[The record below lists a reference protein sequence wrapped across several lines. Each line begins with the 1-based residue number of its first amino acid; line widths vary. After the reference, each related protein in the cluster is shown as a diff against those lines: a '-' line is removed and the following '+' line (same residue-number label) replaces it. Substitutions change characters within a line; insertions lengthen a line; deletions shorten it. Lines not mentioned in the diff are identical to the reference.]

1 MPLPNNAAHGRR
13 WYLRSLI
20 SLIVAVSVSCL
31 GVSLVFLYQTMRTPV
46 NPTEQFLV
54 VTPGT
59 GAKNLAEQLV
69 SEGLAKSD
77 WSVIAWAVLSGTSGT
92 FKSGE
97 YLIPENTSPAQILG
111 KISRGEVHQRKLTIV
126 EGLRFS
132 QLRDRLEKE
141 KALTRT
147 AVQMPEATLAAQLS
161 LSAPS
166 LEGAFF
172 PATYFFLLGD
182 SDTSI
187 LERAAKKMEKELL
200 HAWDT
205 RAPNLLLKDPY
216 EALIMASIIQK
227 EAMLESEMPRIS
239 GVFHNRLR
247 LKMRLQT
254 DPTVIFGLGPD
265 FKGPLKRSHLK
276 KDTPYNTYTR
286 GGLPP
291 GPIALPG
298 RAALNAVLNPLATED
313 LYFMAK
319 GDGSHKFSK
328 TLEEHNRA
336 VKKYRR

>member
-1 MPLPNNAAHGRR
+1 MPIVKYVGQGRR
-13 WYLRSLI
+13 WHLWSVASL
-20 SLIVAVSVSCL
+20 LAAATLSCV
-31 GVSLVFLYQTMRTPV
+31 GVSLIFLYQTIRTPL
-46 NPTEQFLV
+46 NQTEQFLV

-59 GAKNLAEQLV
+59 GAHSLATQLV
-69 SEGLAKSD
+69 SEGLAGSR
-77 WSVIAWAVLSGTSGT
+77 WPVLAWAVLSGTSGT

-97 YLIPENTSPAQILG
+97 YLIPQQTSPAQILG
-111 KISRGEVHQRKLTIV
+111 RVSRGDVHQRKLTIV

-132 QLRDRLEKE
+132 QLKDRIGGEKML
-141 KALTRT
+141 AN
-147 AVQMPEATLAAQLS
+147 TLADIPEPALADHLS
-161 LSAPS
+161 LNLPS
-166 LEGAFF
+166 IEGAFF
-172 PATYFFLLGD
+172 PSTYFFLRGD
-182 SDTSI
+182 SDLSV
-187 LERAAKKMEKELL
+187 LDRAAKKMREELTR
-200 HAWDT
+200 AWDA
-205 RAPNLLLKDPY
+205 RAADLLLKDPY
-216 EALIMASIIQK
+216 EALILASIIQK

-286 GGLPP
+286 NGLPP

-298 RAALNAVLNPLATED
+298 RAALLAAVNPLETED

-319 GDGSHKFSK
+319 GDGSHEFSK
-328 TLEEHNRA
+328 TLKEHNRA

>member
-1 MPLPNNAAHGRR
+1 MPIVKIRGHRGRWFLWSFASLLAA
-13 WYLRSLI
+13 
-20 SLIVAVSVSCL
+20 VALSFV
-31 GVSLVFLYQTMRTPV
+31 GVSLLYLYQTIRTPI
-46 NPTEQFLV
+46 NQSEQFLV

-59 GAKNLAEQLV
+59 GTHSLATQLV
-69 SEGLAKSD
+69 SEGLAGSR
-77 WSVIAWAVLSGTSGT
+77 WPVLAWAVLSGTSGT

-97 YLIPENTSPAQILG
+97 FLIPRQTSPAQILG
-111 KISRGEVHQRKLTIV
+111 KISRGDVHQRKLTIV

-132 QLRDRLEKE
+132 QLRDRLKKE

-147 AVQMPEATLAAQLS
+147 AVQMPEATLANQLS

-172 PATYFFLLGD
+172 PATYFFRLGD
-182 SDTSI
+182 SDTGI
-187 LERAAKKMEKELL
+187 LKRAARKMEKELL

-298 RAALNAVLNPLATED
+298 RAALNAALNPLSTED

-319 GDGSHKFSK
+319 GNGSHKFSK

>member
-46 NPTEQFLV
+46 NQTEQLLV

-69 SEGLAKSD
+69 SEGFAESG

-97 YLIPENTSPAQILG
+97 YLIPGNTSPAQILG
-111 KISRGEVHQRKLTIV
+111 KVSRGDVHQRKLTIV

-132 QLRDRLEKE
+132 QLRDRLKKE
-141 KALTRT
+141 KALTRA
-147 AVQMPEATLAAQLS
+147 AVQMPEEALANQLS
-161 LSAPS
+161 LSVPS

-182 SDTSI
+182 SDTGI
-187 LERAAKKMEKELL
+187 LKRAARKMEKELQ
-200 HAWDT
+200 HAWDM

-216 EALIMASIIQK
+216 EALILASIIQK

-247 LKMRLQT
+247 SKMRLQT

-298 RAALNAVLNPLATED
+298 RAALNAALNPLSTED

>member
-1 MPLPNNAAHGRR
+1 
-13 WYLRSLI
+13 
-20 SLIVAVSVSCL
+20 
-31 GVSLVFLYQTMRTPV
+31 
-46 NPTEQFLV
+46 
-54 VTPGT
+54 
-59 GAKNLAEQLV
+59 LA
-69 SEGLAKSD
+69 
-77 WSVIAWAVLSGTSGT
+77 
-92 FKSGE
+92 
-97 YLIPENTSPAQILG
+97 N
-111 KISRGEVHQRKLTIV
+111 
-126 EGLRFS
+126 
-132 QLRDRLEKE
+132 
-141 KALTRT
+141 
-147 AVQMPEATLAAQLS
+147 QLS
-161 LSAPS
+161 LSTPS

-172 PATYFFLLGD
+172 PATYFFRLGD
-182 SDTSI
+182 SDTGI
-187 LERAAKKMEKELL
+187 LKRAARKMEKELQ

-216 EALIMASIIQK
+216 EALTLASIIQK

-265 FKGPLKRSHLK
+265 FEGPLKRSHLK

-298 RAALNAVLNPLATED
+298 RAALNAALNPLSTED

-319 GDGSHKFSK
+319 GNGSHKFSK

>member
-46 NPTEQFLV
+46 NQTEQLLV
-54 VTPGT
+54 VTPGS

-69 SEGLAKSD
+69 SEGFAESG

-97 YLIPENTSPAQILG
+97 YLIPGNTSPAQILG
-111 KISRGEVHQRKLTIV
+111 KVSRGDVHQRKLTIV

-132 QLRDRLEKE
+132 QLRDRLKKE
-141 KALTRT
+141 KALTRA
-147 AVQMPEATLAAQLS
+147 AVQMPEEALANQLS
-161 LSAPS
+161 LSVPS

-182 SDTSI
+182 SDTGI
-187 LERAAKKMEKELL
+187 LKRAARKMEKELQ
-200 HAWDT
+200 HAWDM

-216 EALIMASIIQK
+216 EALILASIIQK

-247 LKMRLQT
+247 SKMRLQT

-298 RAALNAVLNPLATED
+298 RAALNAALNPLSTED

>member
-46 NPTEQFLV
+46 NQTEQLLV

-69 SEGLAKSD
+69 SEGFAESG

-97 YLIPENTSPAQILG
+97 YLIPGNTSPAQILG
-111 KISRGEVHQRKLTIV
+111 KVSRGDVHQRKLTIV

-132 QLRDRLEKE
+132 QLRDRLKKE
-141 KALTRT
+141 KALTRA
-147 AVQMPEATLAAQLS
+147 AVQMSEEVLANQLS
-161 LSAPS
+161 LSVLS

-182 SDTSI
+182 SDTGI
-187 LERAAKKMEKELL
+187 LKRAARKMEKELQ
-200 HAWDT
+200 HAWDM

-216 EALIMASIIQK
+216 EALILASIIQK

-247 LKMRLQT
+247 SKMRLQT

-298 RAALNAVLNPLATED
+298 RAALNAALNPLSTED

>member
-1 MPLPNNAAHGRR
+1 MPIVKYVGQGRR
-13 WYLRSLI
+13 WHLWSVASL
-20 SLIVAVSVSCL
+20 LAAATLSCV
-31 GVSLVFLYQTMRTPV
+31 GVSLIFLYQTIRTPL
-46 NPTEQFLV
+46 NQTEQFLV

-59 GAKNLAEQLV
+59 GAHSLATQLV
-69 SEGLAKSD
+69 SEGLAGSR
-77 WSVIAWAVLSGTSGT
+77 WSVLAWAVLSGTSGT

-97 YLIPENTSPAQILG
+97 YLIPQQTSPAQILG
-111 KISRGEVHQRKLTIV
+111 RVSRGDVHQRKLTIV

-132 QLRDRLEKE
+132 QLKDRIGGEKM
-141 KALTRT
+141 LTN
-147 AVQMPEATLAAQLS
+147 TLADITEPALADHLS
-161 LSAPS
+161 LNLPS
-166 LEGAFF
+166 VEGAFF
-172 PATYFFLLGD
+172 PSTYFFLRGD
-182 SDTSI
+182 SDLSV
-187 LERAAKKMEKELL
+187 LGRAAKKMREELTR
-200 HAWDT
+200 AWDA
-205 RAPNLLLKDPY
+205 RAADLLLKDPY
-216 EALIMASIIQK
+216 EALILASIIQK

-286 GGLPP
+286 NGLPP

-298 RAALNAVLNPLATED
+298 RAALLAAVNPLETED

-319 GDGSHKFSK
+319 GDGSHEFSK
-328 TLEEHNRA
+328 TLKEHNRA

>member
-1 MPLPNNAAHGRR
+1 MPIVKYVGQGRR
-13 WYLRSLI
+13 WHLWSVASL
-20 SLIVAVSVSCL
+20 LAAATLSCV
-31 GVSLVFLYQTMRTPV
+31 GVSLIFLYQTIRTPL
-46 NPTEQFLV
+46 NQTEQFLV

-59 GAKNLAEQLV
+59 GAHSLATQLV
-69 SEGLAKSD
+69 SEGLAGSR
-77 WSVIAWAVLSGTSGT
+77 WSVLAWAVLSGTSGT

-97 YLIPENTSPAQILG
+97 YLIPQQTSPAQILG
-111 KISRGEVHQRKLTIV
+111 RVSRGDVHQRKLTIV

-132 QLRDRLEKE
+132 QLKDRIGGEKM
-141 KALTRT
+141 LTN
-147 AVQMPEATLAAQLS
+147 TLADITEPALADHLS
-161 LSAPS
+161 LNLPS
-166 LEGAFF
+166 VEGAFF
-172 PATYFFLLGD
+172 PSTYFFLRGD
-182 SDTSI
+182 SDLSV
-187 LERAAKKMEKELL
+187 LGRAAKKMREELTR
-200 HAWDT
+200 AWDA
-205 RAPNLLLKDPY
+205 RAADLLLKEPY
-216 EALIMASIIQK
+216 EALILASIIQK

-286 GGLPP
+286 NGLPP

-298 RAALNAVLNPLATED
+298 RAALLAAVNPLETED

-319 GDGSHKFSK
+319 GDGSHEFSK
-328 TLEEHNRA
+328 TLKEHNRA

>member
-1 MPLPNNAAHGRR
+1 MPIVKYVGQGRR
-13 WYLRSLI
+13 WHLWSVASL
-20 SLIVAVSVSCL
+20 LAAATLSCV
-31 GVSLVFLYQTMRTPV
+31 GVSLIFLYQTIRTPL
-46 NPTEQFLV
+46 NQTEQFLV

-59 GAKNLAEQLV
+59 GTHSLATQLV
-69 SEGLAKSD
+69 SEGLAGSR
-77 WSVIAWAVLSGTSGT
+77 WSVLAWAVLSGTSGT

-97 YLIPENTSPAQILG
+97 YLIPQQTSPAQILG
-111 KISRGEVHQRKLTIV
+111 RVSRGDVHQRKLTIV

-132 QLRDRLEKE
+132 QLKDRIGGEKM
-141 KALTRT
+141 LTN
-147 AVQMPEATLAAQLS
+147 TLADITEPALADHLS
-161 LSAPS
+161 LNLPS
-166 LEGAFF
+166 IEGAFF
-172 PATYFFLLGD
+172 PSTYFFLRGD
-182 SDTSI
+182 SDLSV
-187 LERAAKKMEKELL
+187 LDRAAKKMREELTR
-200 HAWDT
+200 AWDA
-205 RAPNLLLKDPY
+205 RAADLLLKDPY
-216 EALIMASIIQK
+216 EALILASIIQK

-286 GGLPP
+286 NGLPP

-298 RAALNAVLNPLATED
+298 RAALLAAVNPLETED

-319 GDGSHKFSK
+319 GDGSHEFSK
-328 TLEEHNRA
+328 TLKEHNRA

>member
-1 MPLPNNAAHGRR
+1 MPIVKYVGQGRR
-13 WYLRSLI
+13 WHLWSVASL
-20 SLIVAVSVSCL
+20 LAAATLSCV
-31 GVSLVFLYQTMRTPV
+31 GVSLIFLYQTIRTPL
-46 NPTEQFLV
+46 NQTEQFLV

-59 GAKNLAEQLV
+59 GTHSLATQLV
-69 SEGLAKSD
+69 SEGLAGSR
-77 WSVIAWAVLSGTSGT
+77 WPVLAWAVLSGTSGT

-97 YLIPENTSPAQILG
+97 YLIPQKTSPAQILG
-111 KISRGEVHQRKLTIV
+111 RVSRGDVHQRKLTIV

-132 QLRDRLEKE
+132 QLKDRIGGEKML
-141 KALTRT
+141 AN
-147 AVQMPEATLAAQLS
+147 TLADIPEPALADHLS
-161 LSAPS
+161 LNLPS
-166 LEGAFF
+166 IEGAFF
-172 PATYFFLLGD
+172 PSTYFFLRGD
-182 SDTSI
+182 SDLSV
-187 LERAAKKMEKELL
+187 LDRAAKKMREELTR
-200 HAWDT
+200 AWDA
-205 RAPNLLLKDPY
+205 RAADLLLKDPY
-216 EALIMASIIQK
+216 EALILASIIQK

-286 GGLPP
+286 NGLPP

-298 RAALNAVLNPLATED
+298 RAALLAAVNPLETED

-319 GDGSHKFSK
+319 GDGSHEFSK
-328 TLEEHNRA
+328 TLKEHNRA

>member
-1 MPLPNNAAHGRR
+1 MPIVKYVGQGRR
-13 WYLRSLI
+13 WHLWSVASL
-20 SLIVAVSVSCL
+20 LGAVTLSCV
-31 GVSLVFLYQTMRTPV
+31 GVSLIFLYQTIRTPL
-46 NPTEQFLV
+46 NQAEQFLV

-59 GAKNLAEQLV
+59 GTHSLATQLV
-69 SEGLAKSD
+69 SEGLAGSR
-77 WSVIAWAVLSGTSGT
+77 WSVLAWAVLSGTSGT

-97 YLIPENTSPAQILG
+97 YLIPQQTSPAQILG
-111 KISRGEVHQRKLTIV
+111 RVSRGDVHQRKLTIV

-132 QLRDRLEKE
+132 QLKDRIGGEKM
-141 KALTRT
+141 LTN
-147 AVQMPEATLAAQLS
+147 TLADITEPALADHLS
-161 LSAPS
+161 LNLPS
-166 LEGAFF
+166 VEGAFF
-172 PATYFFLLGD
+172 PSTYFFLRGD
-182 SDTSI
+182 SDLSV
-187 LERAAKKMEKELL
+187 LGRAAKKMREELTR
-200 HAWDT
+200 AWDA
-205 RAPNLLLKDPY
+205 RAADLLLKEPY
-216 EALIMASIIQK
+216 EALILASIIQK

-286 GGLPP
+286 NGLPP

-298 RAALNAVLNPLATED
+298 RAALLAAVNPLETED

-319 GDGSHKFSK
+319 GDGSHEFSK
-328 TLEEHNRA
+328 TLKEHNRA